1 MRTATQTMGMMTK
14 RGASVWVV
22 VVVVVDVPGRL
33 GSG

>member
-1 MRTATQTMGMMTK
+1 MGMMTK
-14 RGASVWVV
+14 RGASVWAVV